1 MTREAAS
8 SPYADL
14 SRPPLSPSQL
24 ARALA
29 RDGDGIWDEI
39 RVVERTGSTNADVA
53 AAATAG
59 RGEGLVVVAEQ
70 QVSGRGRLDRTWV
83 SPARAGLTF
92 SMLFRPQVDP
102 ARLPLLTLLVATAT
116 AYATIQRTD
125 VDVRV
130 KWPNDLV
137 VGERKLAGLLAQ
149 VAGGAVVV
157 GVGLNV
163 STRSDELPR
172 PDATSI
178 ELERGPGVEPVDRG
192 PLLLA
197 ILRAVA
203 TAYRGWIEQDGA
215 AEAVLA
221 PYRVLSATLGQPVR
235 AELANGVELVGTAA
249 DIGPAGQLLL
259 DDAERR
265 HEVPAGDVIHLRP
278 A

>member
-1 MTREAAS
+1 VTF

-14 SRPPLSPSQL
+14 SRPPLSQSAL

-29 RDGDGIWDEI
+29 RDETGVWDELQ
-39 RVVERTGSTNADVA
+39 VVPETGSTNADVA
-53 AAATAG
+53 AAARAG

-70 QVSGRGRLDRTWV
+70 QVTGRGRLDRTWV
-83 SPARAGLTF
+83 SPPRAGLTF
-92 SMLFRPQVDP
+92 SMLFRPDVDP

-116 AYATIQRTD
+116 ATATIARTD

-137 VGERKLAGLLAQ
+137 AGDRKLAGLLAE

-163 STRSDELPR
+163 SNRSDELPR
-172 PDATSI
+172 ADATSL
-178 ELERGPGVEPVDRG
+178 ELERGPEADPVDRA

-197 ILRAVA
+197 ILRSLGS
-203 TAYRGWIEQDGA
+203 AYRGWLEADGG

-221 PYRVLSATLGQPVR
+221 PYRALSATLGRTVR
-235 AELANGVELVGTAA
+235 AELAPGVELVGTAA
-249 DIGPAGQLLL
+249 DVGPGGQLLL
-259 DDAERR
+259 DDAQGR
-265 HEVPAGDVIHLRP
+265 HEISAADVIHLRP

>member
-1 MTREAAS
+1 
-8 SPYADL
+8 
-14 SRPPLSPSQL
+14 
-24 ARALA
+24 
-29 RDGDGIWDEI
+29 
-39 RVVERTGSTNADVA
+39 
-53 AAATAG
+53 
-59 RGEGLVVVAEQ
+59 
-70 QVSGRGRLDRTWV
+70 V

-92 SMLFRPQVDP
+92 SMLFRPEVDP

-125 VDVRV
+125 VDVRL

-137 VGERKLAGLLAQ
+137 VGDRKLAGLLAQ
-149 VAGGAVVV
+149 VAGSAVVV

-178 ELERGPGVEPVDRG
+178 ELERGPAAEPVDRG

-197 ILRAVA
+197 TLRAVG
-203 TAYRGWIEQDGA
+203 TAYRGWLEEDGA
-215 AEAVLA
+215 AEVVLA
-221 PYRVLSATLGQPVR
+221 PYRVLSSTLGETVR
-235 AELANGVELVGTAA
+235 AELAHGVELVGTAA
-249 DIGPAGQLLL
+249 DIGSAGQLLL
-259 DDAERR
+259 DDAQGR